1 MASKSY
7 NNKKSAFF
15 HFNRFFPNSSSIIP
29 TAKKHLYLYT
39 LSDLCD
45 TEVIKDTMM
54 RRGIEMEGKLE
65 HRKVM
70 LFAFTLLLL
79 FLAGV
84 GIASAQGEEVAAGG
98 ITDSGWIAIAA
109 GIAMAGGALGAG
121 WAISATG
128 VAAAGA
134 TAEKPE
140 SFGRVLIFVA
150 LAEAI
155 AIYGLLIAFMLWTK
169 I

>member
-1 MASKSY
+1 MNSKY
-7 NNKKSAFF
+7 G
-15 HFNRFFPNSSSIIP
+15 
-29 TAKKHLYLYT
+29 L
-39 LSDLCD
+39 
-45 TEVIKDTMM
+45 
-54 RRGIEMEGKLE
+54 
-65 HRKVM
+65 
-70 LFAFTLLLL
+70 AFTLCLLL
-79 FLAGV
+79 LLTGV
-84 GIASAQGEEVAAGG
+84 GVASAQGEVVSGV
-98 ITDSGWIAIAA
+98 TDSGWIAIAA
-109 GIAMAGGALGAG
+109 GIAMAGSALGAG
-121 WAISATG
+121 LAISSTG

>member
-1 MASKSY
+1 MNSKY
-7 NNKKSAFF
+7 
-15 HFNRFFPNSSSIIP
+15 
-29 TAKKHLYLYT
+29 
-39 LSDLCD
+39 
-45 TEVIKDTMM
+45 
-54 RRGIEMEGKLE
+54 G
-65 HRKVM
+65 
-70 LFAFTLLLL
+70 FAFTLCLLL
-79 FLAGV
+79 LLSGV
-84 GIASAQGEEVAAGG
+84 GVASAQQEVVSGV
-98 ITDSGWIAIAA
+98 TDSGLIAIAA
-109 GIAMAGGALGAG
+109 GITMVGSALAAGI
-121 WAISATG
+121 AISATG

>member
-1 MASKSY
+1 MKYA
-7 NNKKSAFF
+7 
-15 HFNRFFPNSSSIIP
+15 
-29 TAKKHLYLYT
+29 
-39 LSDLCD
+39 
-45 TEVIKDTMM
+45 
-54 RRGIEMEGKLE
+54 
-65 HRKVM
+65 
-70 LFAFTLLLL
+70 FAFTLCLLL
-79 FLAGV
+79 LLAGV
-84 GIASAQGEEVAAGG
+84 GVISAAEGGVASEVGG
-98 ITDSGWIAIAA
+98 DSGLVAIAA

>member
-1 MASKSY
+1 MKSRY
-7 NNKKSAFF
+7 G
-15 HFNRFFPNSSSIIP
+15 
-29 TAKKHLYLYT
+29 L
-39 LSDLCD
+39 
-45 TEVIKDTMM
+45 
-54 RRGIEMEGKLE
+54 
-65 HRKVM
+65 
-70 LFAFTLLLL
+70 AFTLCLLL
-79 FLAGV
+79 LLSGV
-84 GIASAQGEEVAAGG
+84 GVASAQGEVVSGV
-98 ITDSGWIAIAA
+98 TDSGWIAIAA
-109 GIAMAGGALGAG
+109 GIAMAGSALAAG
-121 WAISATG
+121 IAISATG

>member
-1 MASKSY
+1 MKTKYA
-7 NNKKSAFF
+7 
-15 HFNRFFPNSSSIIP
+15 
-29 TAKKHLYLYT
+29 
-39 LSDLCD
+39 
-45 TEVIKDTMM
+45 
-54 RRGIEMEGKLE
+54 
-65 HRKVM
+65 
-70 LFAFTLLLL
+70 FAFTLCLLL
-79 FLAGV
+79 FLTGASVGV
-84 GIASAQGEEVAAGG
+84 ASAQEEAAAGG
-98 ITDSGWIAIAA
+98 VTDSAWIALAA
-109 GIAMAGGALGAG
+109 AITMAGSALAAG

-140 SFGRVLIFVA
+140 TFGRVLIFVA

>member
-1 MASKSY
+1 MNSKY
-7 NNKKSAFF
+7 
-15 HFNRFFPNSSSIIP
+15 R
-29 TAKKHLYLYT
+29 
-39 LSDLCD
+39 
-45 TEVIKDTMM
+45 
-54 RRGIEMEGKLE
+54 
-65 HRKVM
+65 
-70 LFAFTLLLL
+70 FAFTLCLLL
-79 FLAGV
+79 LLTGV
-84 GIASAQGEEVAAGG
+84 GVASAQGEVVSGV
-98 ITDSGWIAIAA
+98 TDSGWIAIAA
-109 GIAMAGGALGAG
+109 GIAMAGSALGAG
-121 WAISATG
+121 LAISSTG

>member
-1 MASKSY
+1 MKPKDRAMFRVF
-7 NNKKSAFF
+7 A
-15 HFNRFFPNSSSIIP
+15 
-29 TAKKHLYLYT
+29 
-39 LSDLCD
+39 LC
-45 TEVIKDTMM
+45 
-54 RRGIEMEGKLE
+54 
-65 HRKVM
+65 
-70 LFAFTLLLL
+70 LLLL
-79 FLAGV
+79 LVGTGV
-84 GIASAQGEEVAAGG
+84 ASAQEGAAGA
-98 ITDSGWIAIAA
+98 ITDKAWIAIAA
-109 GIAMAGGALGAG
+109 GITMAGATIGAG

-140 SFGRVLIFVA
+140 VFGRVLIFVA

>member
-1 MASKSY
+1 VK
-7 NNKKSAFF
+7 
-15 HFNRFFPNSSSIIP
+15 
-29 TAKKHLYLYT
+29 
-39 LSDLCD
+39 
-45 TEVIKDTMM
+45 
-54 RRGIEMEGKLE
+54 GK
-65 HRKVM
+65 RMKYA
-70 LFAFTLLLL
+70 FAFTRCLLLL
-79 FLAGV
+79 LTGAGGV
-84 GIASAQGEEVAAGG
+84 ISAAGEEVTSGVGG
-98 ITDSGWIAIAA
+98 DSGLVAIAA
-109 GIAMAGGALGAG
+109 GIAMAGGAIGAG

>member
-1 MASKSY
+1 MD
-7 NNKKSAFF
+7 KKM
-15 HFNRFFPNSSSIIP
+15 
-29 TAKKHLYLYT
+29 KY
-39 LSDLCD
+39 
-45 TEVIKDTMM
+45 V
-54 RRGIEMEGKLE
+54 
-65 HRKVM
+65 
-70 LFAFTLLLL
+70 FAFTLCSLL
-79 FLAGV
+79 FLTGV
-84 GIASAQGEEVAAGG
+84 GVASAADDDTEAAANGG
-98 ITDSGWIAIAA
+98 VTDRGWIAIAA

-121 WAISATG
+121 ISIASTG

>member
-1 MASKSY
+1 MNSKY
-7 NNKKSAFF
+7 G
-15 HFNRFFPNSSSIIP
+15 
-29 TAKKHLYLYT
+29 L
-39 LSDLCD
+39 
-45 TEVIKDTMM
+45 
-54 RRGIEMEGKLE
+54 
-65 HRKVM
+65 
-70 LFAFTLLLL
+70 AFTLCLLLL
-79 FLAGV
+79 FTGV
-84 GIASAQGEEVAAGG
+84 GVASAQGEVVSGV
-98 ITDSGWIAIAA
+98 TDSGWIAIAA
-109 GIAMAGGALGAG
+109 GIAMAGSALAAG
-121 WAISATG
+121 IAISSTG

>member
-1 MASKSY
+1 MD
-7 NNKKSAFF
+7 KKMKYA
-15 HFNRFFPNSSSIIP
+15 
-29 TAKKHLYLYT
+29 
-39 LSDLCD
+39 
-45 TEVIKDTMM
+45 
-54 RRGIEMEGKLE
+54 
-65 HRKVM
+65 
-70 LFAFTLLLL
+70 FAFTLCSLL
-79 FLAGV
+79 FLTGV
-84 GIASAQGEEVAAGG
+84 GVASAAENETANGG
-98 ITDSGWIAIAA
+98 VSDSGWIAIAA

-121 WAISATG
+121 IGIASTG

>member
-1 MASKSY
+1 MNSKY
-7 NNKKSAFF
+7 
-15 HFNRFFPNSSSIIP
+15 
-29 TAKKHLYLYT
+29 
-39 LSDLCD
+39 
-45 TEVIKDTMM
+45 
-54 RRGIEMEGKLE
+54 G
-65 HRKVM
+65 
-70 LFAFTLLLL
+70 FAFTLCLLLL
-79 FLAGV
+79 FTGV
-84 GIASAQGEEVAAGG
+84 GVASAQGEVVSGV
-98 ITDSGWIAIAA
+98 TDSGWIAIAA
-109 GIAMAGGALGAG
+109 GIAMAGSALGAG
-121 WAISATG
+121 LAISSTG